1 MPNSSLHSCG
11 GNELHSHMKE
21 KVCSFVIMPLNIIQT
36 DQMAPCGIG
45 KDNNGTMLSA
55 N

>member
-1 MPNSSLHSCG
+1 M
-11 GNELHSHMKE
+11 
-21 KVCSFVIMPLNIIQT
+21 SFTVILNITQT
-36 DQMAPCGIG
+36 YQMAPCGIG